1 MNQKAK
7 FTLAYTHLHTHT
19 HKHKR
24 CPSPPS
30 RDYQMVRLQASRWCG
45 RDLAS
50 NSGRASSAKNLTESE
65 IEWKESQEERGRETE
80 TEGGRLSTEINAL
93 TAMWDSPGDWKP
105 PWACMPRLAT
115 HPARARQA
123 QCSALLQGH
132 HLRKSRWK
140 LHRGKQ
146 DSERSTLAK
155 LQQRRSLKRGA
166 GKSSLPKV
174 LLL

>member
-1 MNQKAK
+1 MRI
-7 FTLAYTHLHTHT
+7 HTHT
-19 HKHKR
+19 HTQT
-24 CPSPPS
+24 PQALSFATS

-50 NSGRASSAKNLTESE
+50 NRGRASSAKNLTESRNRME
-65 IEWKESQEERGRETE
+65 REPRGKRGRDRDRGRETE
-80 TEGGRLSTEINAL
+80 HRNKSS
-93 TAMWDSPGDWKP
+93 DSHVGFSWGLETPVGLHAQAGDAP
-105 PWACMPRLAT
+105 PP
-115 HPARARQA
+115 PKARQA
-123 QCSALLQGH
+123 QCSALLQGYH
-132 HLRKSRWK
+132 FRKSRWK

-166 GKSSLPKV
+166 GKSSLLKV